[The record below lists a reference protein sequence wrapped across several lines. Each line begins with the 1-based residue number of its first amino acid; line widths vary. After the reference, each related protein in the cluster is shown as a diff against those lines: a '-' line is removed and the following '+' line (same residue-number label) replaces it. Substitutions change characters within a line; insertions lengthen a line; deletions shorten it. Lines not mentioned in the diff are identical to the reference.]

1 LRFAVHGPGSPVASP
16 RSHGVPRRDVPGRVH
31 VSVERV
37 SAGGA
42 GEDGLAL
49 ARLRIH
55 PPARRTT
62 LARIRGTHLF
72 DSARGLVL
80 QTAYQQAPPGPQD
93 APVQS
98 RLLADIPP
106 RPFDRS
112 LGAPRHVLDV
122 QVLDADHVEP
132 SCQVGGELLRPVPA
146 PVRLTCLQ
154 FRDRRPDLPAAAG
167 AAPGTGK
174 PALQAIHPR
183 RLWSPQTGGVQQFTG
198 RHRSSHCHAAIDPGD
213 AAVTGSG
220 YWVGDRCE
228 GNVPPP
234 GTVAGDPVGLHP
246 GRYGPR
252 PSERHPAH
260 GLREV
265 PQRLL
270 LHDLAAIAQPLVF
283 GSRRG
288 ELSGLLQVAGCS
300 IASRAPV
307 LVLLDCQVPDVPG
320 VRAVPEQDRFLFRR
334 WRQPVS
340 SHTNIIANSGR
351 GERRLLSD
359 LKVGVSTPRS

>member
-1 LRFAVHGPGSPVASP
+1 MRFAVHGPGSPVASP
-16 RSHGVPRRDVPGRVH
+16 RSHGVPRRDVPGR
-31 VSVERV
+31 
-37 SAGGA
+37 
-42 GEDGLAL
+42 
-49 ARLRIH
+49 
-55 PPARRTT
+55 
-62 LARIRGTHLF
+62 
-72 DSARGLVL
+72 
-80 QTAYQQAPPGPQD
+80 
-93 APVQS
+93 VQS

-132 SCQVGGELLRPVPA
+132 SCQVGGDLLRPVPA

-154 FRDRRPDLPAAAG
+154 LRDRRPDLPAAAG

-183 RLWSPQTGGVQQFTG
+183 KLWSPQTGGVQQFTG
-198 RHRSSHCHAAIDPGD
+198 RERSSHCHAAIDPGD

-260 GLREV
+260 LWHPDCPSSPVQSAHVTLPDRHDPESLVSSGLAPRRSTVRPFEVIGHGLREV

-307 LVLLDCQVPDVPG
+307 LVLLNCQVPDVPG

-340 SHTNIIANSGR
+340 SHTNIVANSGR